1 MVTEKVRI
9 EGVDDLEKYIE
20 RIFERLDILDE
31 HIKLLTA
38 EVRSGYTITTT
49 SPIYSSPVIANPS
62 ASVSTGDPWYVK

>member
-38 EVRSGYTITTT
+38 EVRGGHTITTT
-49 SPIYSSPVIANPS
+49 SPIYSANPS
-62 ASVSTGDPWYVK
+62 APVSTGDPWYVK

>member
-31 HIKLLTA
+31 HIKLLTT
-38 EVRSGYTITTT
+38 EVRGGYIITTT
-49 SPIYSSPVIANPS
+49 APTYSSPVIANPS